1 MGTAKTI
8 HDSCNY
14 GLWWLWD
21 GDRDGGR
28 YTYGL
33 RKSRTE
39 LGKSSEFR
47 IVFCDK
53 VTGQRFR
60 PDGFGRKVSTTG
72 EPTEHDVSNLHL
84 QFRPMRRSDT

>member
-1 MGTAKTI
+1 MMGTAKTI
-8 HDSCNY
+8 YDACNY

-39 LGKSSEFR
+39 LGKSSEF
-47 IVFCDK
+47 
-53 VTGQRFR
+53 
-60 PDGFGRKVSTTG
+60 
-72 EPTEHDVSNLHL
+72 H
-84 QFRPMRRSDT
+84 